1 MAQAVDDAE
10 HAAAREIGSADGAL
24 EEGIAREEYVLCLA
38 IEAYGAVAVAR
49 SLDDGEFVIA
59 ELDYLIF
66 LKEMTDRREVGVEL
80 HLVECLCLMS
90 QTLHQLLIALCHF
103 RLQSELLVD
112 GVVAEIMVEMTMGN
126 EEMNRLQIVLSDILG
141 DCLALFWIEGTA
153 IYDDALEGVIAD
165 HVAVFL
171 QHVDLESFDM

>member
-1 MAQAVDDAE
+1 MGVD
-10 HAAAREIGSADGAL
+10 
-24 EEGIAREEYVLCLA
+24 
-38 IEAYGAVAVAR
+38 
-49 SLDDGEFVIA
+49 
-59 ELDYLIF
+59 
-66 LKEMTDRREVGVEL
+66 L

-112 GVVAEIMVEMTMGN
+112 GIVAEIVVEMTMGN

-141 DCLALFWIEGTA
+141 NRLAFFWIEGAA

>member
-1 MAQAVDDAE
+1 M
-10 HAAAREIGSADGAL
+10 
-24 EEGIAREEYVLCLA
+24 
-38 IEAYGAVAVAR
+38 AR
-49 SLDDGEFVIA
+49 SFDDGQIEIA

-112 GVVAEIMVEMTMGN
+112 GIVAEIVRCYIFGN
-126 EEMNRLQIVLSDILG
+126 GLAGFWLDG
-141 DCLALFWIEGTA
+141 DAFF
-153 IYDDALEGVIAD
+153 DDSLVGVIAH